1 MSTLF
6 QQPGKQMKSET
17 RGSARGLGVVW
28 SELPPRATSRSGT
41 KTAPVRATSTL
52 FDEWDVNN
60 DGTLSVTEI
69 CWGLRR
75 QDQGAPQLPP
85 LMLARVVRRLE
96 MLLEVNENPDWH
108 MYDADEFN
116 SLIYLPVS
124 EEEANP
130 SFSEQYGTTDYLEKI
145 LPEKSMEKD
154 SAAVAP
160 ASTRRRQ
167 QSSAVGT
174 KNKLKLK
181 PPLTEEEQLYGKFT
195 KKTSSR
201 LYRFF
206 NQWDVS
212 SDGVLSLQE
221 IKSAL
226 ERSTSNL
233 LHEIE
238 KKNLTEYLEQIHSS
252 MGQLDWHDIDFDEFQ
267 DICVAHSF
275 AK

>member
-1 MSTLF
+1 
-6 QQPGKQMKSET
+6 MKSET
-17 RGSARGLGVVW
+17 RGSARGLGVIW

-41 KTAPVRATSTL
+41 ITAPAPATISSTL
-52 FDEWDVNN
+52 FDEWDVDN

-75 QDQGAPQLPP
+75 QDQGASQLPP
-85 LMLARVVRRLE
+85 LMFARVVRRLE
-96 MLLEVNENPDWH
+96 MLLEENENPDWH

-124 EEEANP
+124 EEKADP

-167 QSSAVGT
+167 QSSAAAT
-174 KNKLKLK
+174 KKNKLKLK

-195 KKTSSR
+195 KKTSR
-201 LYRFF
+201 LERFF
-206 NQWDVS
+206 NQWDVN

-226 ERSTSNL
+226 QERTTSNL

-238 KKNLTEYLEQIHSS
+238 KKNITEYLEKIHSS
-252 MGQLDWHDIDFDEFQ
+252 EVQLDWHDIDFEEFQ
-267 DICVAHSF
+267 DICVAHYS